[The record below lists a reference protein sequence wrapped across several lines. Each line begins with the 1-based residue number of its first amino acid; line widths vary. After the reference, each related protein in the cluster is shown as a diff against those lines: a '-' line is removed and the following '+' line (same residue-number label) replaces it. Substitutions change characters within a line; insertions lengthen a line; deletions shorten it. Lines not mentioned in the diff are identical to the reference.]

1 MLESG
6 SGIRV
11 AQFSSSLRSQI
22 AMLIWY
28 DLTGALLSRRR
39 PVFPRNYIEDLFAWQ
54 SSTEWTFL
62 ALNGYPDELI
72 MVLHDLA
79 TAAEALTT
87 PTDEAGARQAE
98 VARELER
105 RLWVA
110 ELRSVDA
117 DVTILFECWR
127 MGLLLY
133 CARALKTAAAN
144 PFTQQQQQRSQ
155 SVSMSPR
162 MRLLDRSLSSSPAFT
177 TASDNTLMV
186 ESNNATSNRCKCYAE
201 DIFYLTM
208 RLSPTSALQKQCLIP
223 MLLAGCEMTSSP
235 DDLQHRK
242 TVETYCDRWNSL
254 SQLAV
259 FSSAKHVLRIVWA
272 LKDGG
277 FDFEKVWWVDVL
289 NKTWAM
295 QDSQGSLT
303 KEWLFG

>member
-1 MLESG
+1 MLESD
-6 SGIRV
+6 SGIRA
-11 AQFSSSLRSQI
+11 AQYSSSLRSQI

-87 PTDEAGARQAE
+87 STDETAARQAE

-105 RLWVA
+105 SLWVA

-117 DVTILFECWR
+117 NITTLFECWR

-133 CARALKTAAAN
+133 CARALKTTAAN
-144 PFTQQQQQRSQ
+144 PFTQPQQRSQ
-155 SVSMSPR
+155 SGSMSSI
-162 MRLLDRSLSSSPAFT
+162 MRESDRPLSSSSNDDKPMA
-177 TASDNTLMV
+177 
-186 ESNNATSNRCKCYAE
+186 ESNSATSNRCKCYAE
-201 DIFYLTM
+201 DIVYLTT

-223 MLLAGCEMTSSP
+223 MLLAGCEMASSP
-235 DDLQHRK
+235 EDLQYRE
-242 TVETYCDRWNSL
+242 TVEAYCDRWNSL
-254 SQLAV
+254 SHLAV
-259 FSSAKHVLRIVWA
+259 FNSAKHVLRTVWA

-289 NKTWAM
+289 NKIWAM
-295 QDSQGSLT
+295 QDSQESLT